1 MEDFSMVITTLSVIF
16 PVVNALS
23 YDPVRFGVIVTM
35 MVEIALITPPDGT
48 VLSVLQGLRP
58 FAGPITDVFGGVMP
72 NVVAYCVA
80 IAALLAA
87 PELALWLPNVLE
99 LR

>member
-48 VLSVLQGLRP
+48 VLSVLQGPRP